1 MKSPELVLP
10 AGDLEKLKTGCLFG
24 ADAVYLGGQEY
35 SLRAYA
41 GNFSLKEISIG
52 VELARQQRKKVY
64 VAVNVLARN
73 SDLKS
78 LPEYL
83 EFLAYLGVDGL
94 IVSDPGVM
102 KMAGRYA
109 PMLPIT
115 ISTQASV
122 SNYESAQFYRDL
134 GAKRIVLARELSLD
148 EISEI
153 KSRVDIEIEIFVH
166 GAMCVSYSGRCLL
179 SHYMVGRSGNRGE
192 CAHPC
197 RYSYRLVEE
206 KRAGEYFPIHEDEQ
220 GSYILNSRD
229 LCLIEHLPQLMERG
243 IDAFKIEGRMKSP
256 LYVASTAATYRSAI
270 DHYTA
275 TGQEFIQSELDSWIR
290 ELAGTASRP
299 FTNGFIE
306 GESSLLQ
313 DINKDPQLG
322 RLDFCGVVKAY
333 HQDTKML
340 EIEQRANFG
349 RGEHMELMLPQ
360 QGIKRL
366 ELSSM
371 FDMEGMPIERARHAK
386 QRVFIPYPE
395 PCPEYSILRR
405 AGADN

>member
-10 AGDLEKLKTGCLFG
+10 AGDLEKLKTACLFG
-24 ADAVYLGGQEY
+24 ADAIYLGGQQY

-41 GNFSLKEISIG
+41 GNFSLEEIKLG
-52 VELARQQRKKVY
+52 LEFARPRQKKVY

-73 SDLKS
+73 SDLNP
-78 LPEYL
+78 LPGYL
-83 EFLAYLGVDGL
+83 ESLAELGVDGL

-122 SNYESAQFYRDL
+122 SNYQSAQFYRDL

-148 EISEI
+148 EIIQI
-153 KSRVDIEIEIFVH
+153 KQRVDIEIEIFIH

-197 RYSYRLVEE
+197 RYSYRLLEE
-206 KRAGEYFPIHEDEQ
+206 KRPGEYFPIHEDEK

-229 LCLIEHLPQLMERG
+229 LCLIEYLPGLMAGG

-256 LYVASTAATYRSAI
+256 LYVASTAATYRKAI
-270 DHYTA
+270 DQFA
-275 TGQEFIQSELDSWIR
+275 TQGREFTRAELDAWIR
-290 ELAGTASRP
+290 ELSGTATRP

-306 GESSLLQ
+306 GESPLLQ
-313 DINKDPQLG
+313 DIHKDLPPG
-322 RLDFCGVVKAY
+322 RIDFCGVVKGY
-333 HQDTKML
+333 NQEQGRL

-349 RGEHMELMLPQ
+349 LGEAMELMVPG
-360 QGIKRL
+360 QGIRPL
-366 ELSSM
+366 ELSAM
-371 FDMEGMPIERARHAK
+371 FDIEGLPLERARHAK

-395 PCPEYSILRR
+395 FCPEHSILRR
-405 AGADN
+405 AGLDH